1 MSFIISSANN
11 EVQRLTEGT
20 DRFLRRR
27 EDGVGEV
34 GAVCFQK
41 KNLLSTIC
49 TPRKYVSINNVPP
62 LHPLKELLGCVI
74 A

>member
-34 GAVCFQK
+34 GAVCLQF
-41 KNLLSTIC
+41 
-49 TPRKYVSINNVPP
+49 VPP
-62 LHPLKELLGCVI
+62 VNMSLLTMYPLFILLKSYW
-74 A
+74 AA